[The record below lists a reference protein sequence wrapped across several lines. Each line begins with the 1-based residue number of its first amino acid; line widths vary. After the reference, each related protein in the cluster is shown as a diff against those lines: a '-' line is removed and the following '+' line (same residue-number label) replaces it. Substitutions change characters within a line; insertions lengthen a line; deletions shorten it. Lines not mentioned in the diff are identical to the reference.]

1 MKKYLVLAS
10 CFTML
15 LLACGQG
22 GNTTQS
28 GTTTIGSAPSSA
40 GKSLFTSKC
49 AVCHS
54 LKNDRTGPKL
64 EGAIA
69 RWNNDTVKLRA
80 YIKNSQEFVRN
91 GDPYVT
97 ALFKKWNSIAMQTF
111 PDMSDAQ
118 VNDIIAYIAKGEE

>member
-1 MKKYLVLAS
+1 MKKYLVLAT
-10 CFTML
+10 CCTML
-15 LLACGQG
+15 LFACGQG
-22 GNTTQS
+22 GNNTAS
-28 GTTTIGSAPSSA
+28 GTNTVSGSTSP

-118 VNDIIAYIAKGEE
+118 VNDIIDYIAKGQE